1 MKVSLNLGKN
11 NAEIQKQNI
20 AFGGFKVVKSED
32 GFKEVEFA
40 YPYDE
45 DKEDCYLEL
54 FRLDKDSYNN
64 YFSTGKIY
72 SKKGADRY
80 KMSPGSN
87 RIDLARTYGIDDNTP
102 FAYHYV
108 VVDKKNGYTKTRI
121 DAGDSIDE
129 RSFNNDGRS
138 IFNIVLPS
146 KSDISRGGSMKLV
159 IIDSQKVGYVYNDY
173 NVIIK
178 DEELAKRGENGI
190 KTIANKFGGTLAGLE
205 TAIDNG
211 EYDGYSRIIS
221 LPIFTDDDF
230 SAHAYWNKN
239 CFQMASSLGNINNY
253 ASLQRKMFA
262 HGLNFVSDGAFVN
275 EGLEGVHFKH
285 LLKWGEKSPFY
296 NWFKASGIKDGPLAM
311 GVFGK
316 NKKYISHKIVNSP
329 YVYNQNAIGHVSIKK
344 NPMYD
349 SKKPTYIQFFDRRLV
364 SDSEKTD
371 TRSLI
376 KTYSKMSTDNVY
388 NLHTHNDSIMP
399 YAFEIDPEVYNFNI
413 KVLNQYNKSSQH
425 GFIRLNDPEAARILS
440 KFQNFEVEGKFES
453 GFETWDANPDIAKLN
468 FVFSNADTKV
478 LKNFKPQERKQEMQK
493 MIRGNMQ
500 VQDYA
505 ITSGQYWTQKT
516 DDILRVSIAQ
526 QLKNIDADN
535 PSLVY
540 SQIMKKADGKVF
552 PESLK
557 AQLSKR
563 EVENVLFGMYKSKR
577 PLSED
582 NKKAQILEGLM
593 NTPLDSF
600 EFGDNLVSVLSS
612 PLISKR
618 ANVSSEI
625 GVPRYNLYKA
635 GNKNLPAE
643 YKKTYEQMDE
653 LYAKEMAD
661 YASTVLELVDT
672 LLPEQSKLF
681 DGKDVTEFGK
691 YVLPI
696 VTQTIAKF
704 AVIKSLAPDIDVAID
719 RRSGELSYDYKA
731 LKQVSL
737 ETLGISNPSSP
748 QDEAKMVISAMRKGI
763 KHLDTSLNSE
773 LIESLVKTLK
783 DTNVHSYQLADLI
796 IDKTQAGLDWR
807 IDATKDIADV
817 EALRNGNTNFE
828 YTWQSVIDFW
838 KKFTQGVIAKN
849 PNAYT
854 VAEITDEKTL
864 HDMGLGYHSNKFS
877 KYSDI
882 VTKFQRETG
891 MTSTANYSY
900 FFTDIAKMFTKCFE
914 DGSSWEDSNYLQRL
928 LFEKMVGGNDPY
940 FKSGSLDSLM
950 YSYTFIGNHDKPRA
964 LHCAALD
971 MGMFYT
977 DLNYKENYEN
987 RLKAYKMINN
997 NFFDYVNPNDVN
1009 NYDFSAIS
1017 PKAIAM
1023 GYALRKAF
1031 IDVLNDYKSNP
1042 ENNFPDEKFNA
1053 AFKAISQSVSDLSR
1067 GKYMG
1072 KNFDADAFGIKPF
1085 DVSIHMALEQARA
1098 LYGFRLPPEFGNNF
1112 EKDAF
1117 EKALDPAI
1125 SKLLGMMKYLVAL
1138 PGMPTLFDGDDVGAT
1153 GYDSKT
1159 KNMYLQGRQRV
1170 HDEWA
1175 EVGNKKY
1182 KDFIAKHKKEFNEI
1196 MSLRKNPKC
1205 NALNNGAPFM
1215 LPLQDAKDAY
1225 NDGNNFKVPVIFR
1238 QSTDGRMAI
1247 SVLNP
1252 SGLHSDY
1259 EKYYSP
1265 QKLTMD
1271 SIKLNFETQKDAN
1284 GNEHTVFCDGAD
1296 GVGIPGLKNGT
1307 KFVNA
1312 KDENDVYY
1320 VNELDG
1326 KYFLKHGSGDGRITV
1341 DDTTLILYHA
1351 PENQPLTF
1359 TGLYNT
1365 QPSTAV
1371 INAYETKESQ
1381 QGKRLA
1387 IIK

>member
-478 LKNFKPQERKQEMQK
+478 LKNFKPQERKQEMQ
-493 MIRGNMQ
+493 
-500 VQDYA
+500 
-505 ITSGQYWTQKT
+505 
-516 DDILRVSIAQ
+516 
-526 QLKNIDADN
+526 
-535 PSLVY
+535 
-540 SQIMKKADGKVF
+540 
-552 PESLK
+552 
-557 AQLSKR
+557 
-563 EVENVLFGMYKSKR
+563 
-577 PLSED
+577 
-582 NKKAQILEGLM
+582 
-593 NTPLDSF
+593 
-600 EFGDNLVSVLSS
+600 
-612 PLISKR
+612 
-618 ANVSSEI
+618 
-625 GVPRYNLYKA
+625 
-635 GNKNLPAE
+635 
-643 YKKTYEQMDE
+643 
-653 LYAKEMAD
+653 
-661 YASTVLELVDT
+661 
-672 LLPEQSKLF
+672 
-681 DGKDVTEFGK
+681 
-691 YVLPI
+691 
-696 VTQTIAKF
+696 
-704 AVIKSLAPDIDVAID
+704 
-719 RRSGELSYDYKA
+719 
-731 LKQVSL
+731 
-737 ETLGISNPSSP
+737 
-748 QDEAKMVISAMRKGI
+748 
-763 KHLDTSLNSE
+763 
-773 LIESLVKTLK
+773 
-783 DTNVHSYQLADLI
+783 
-796 IDKTQAGLDWR
+796 
-807 IDATKDIADV
+807 
-817 EALRNGNTNFE
+817 
-828 YTWQSVIDFW
+828 
-838 KKFTQGVIAKN
+838 
-849 PNAYT
+849 
-854 VAEITDEKTL
+854 
-864 HDMGLGYHSNKFS
+864 
-877 KYSDI
+877 
-882 VTKFQRETG
+882 
-891 MTSTANYSY
+891 
-900 FFTDIAKMFTKCFE
+900 
-914 DGSSWEDSNYLQRL
+914 
-928 LFEKMVGGNDPY
+928 
-940 FKSGSLDSLM
+940 
-950 YSYTFIGNHDKPRA
+950 
-964 LHCAALD
+964 
-971 MGMFYT
+971 
-977 DLNYKENYEN
+977 
-987 RLKAYKMINN
+987 
-997 NFFDYVNPNDVN
+997 
-1009 NYDFSAIS
+1009 
-1017 PKAIAM
+1017 
-1023 GYALRKAF
+1023 
-1031 IDVLNDYKSNP
+1031 
-1042 ENNFPDEKFNA
+1042 
-1053 AFKAISQSVSDLSR
+1053 
-1067 GKYMG
+1067 
-1072 KNFDADAFGIKPF
+1072 
-1085 DVSIHMALEQARA
+1085 
-1098 LYGFRLPPEFGNNF
+1098 
-1112 EKDAF
+1112 
-1117 EKALDPAI
+1117 
-1125 SKLLGMMKYLVAL
+1125 
-1138 PGMPTLFDGDDVGAT
+1138 
-1153 GYDSKT
+1153 
-1159 KNMYLQGRQRV
+1159 
-1170 HDEWA
+1170 
-1175 EVGNKKY
+1175 
-1182 KDFIAKHKKEFNEI
+1182 
-1196 MSLRKNPKC
+1196 
-1205 NALNNGAPFM
+1205 
-1215 LPLQDAKDAY
+1215 
-1225 NDGNNFKVPVIFR
+1225 
-1238 QSTDGRMAI
+1238 
-1247 SVLNP
+1247 
-1252 SGLHSDY
+1252 
-1259 EKYYSP
+1259 
-1265 QKLTMD
+1265 
-1271 SIKLNFETQKDAN
+1271 
-1284 GNEHTVFCDGAD
+1284 
-1296 GVGIPGLKNGT
+1296 
-1307 KFVNA
+1307 
-1312 KDENDVYY
+1312 
-1320 VNELDG
+1320 
-1326 KYFLKHGSGDGRITV
+1326 
-1341 DDTTLILYHA
+1341 
-1351 PENQPLTF
+1351 
-1359 TGLYNT
+1359 
-1365 QPSTAV
+1365 
-1371 INAYETKESQ
+1371 
-1381 QGKRLA
+1381 
-1387 IIK
+1387 

>member
-11 NAEIQKQNI
+11 NAEIQKQNV
-20 AFGGFKVVKSED
+20 AFGGFKVVKSDD

-316 NKKYISHKIVNSP
+316 NMRYISHKVVNSP

-349 SKKPTYIQFFDRRLV
+349 SKKPTYIQFFDSRLV

-413 KVLNQYNKSSQH
+413 KVLNKYNKSSQH
-425 GFIRLNDPEAARILS
+425 GFIRLHDPEAARILS

>member
-413 KVLNQYNKSSQH
+413 KVLNKYNKSSQH
-425 GFIRLNDPEAARILS
+425 GFIRLHDPEAARILS

-478 LKNFKPQERKQEMQK
+478 LKNFKPEERKQEMQK

-540 SQIMKKADGKVF
+540 SQIMKKADGKIF

-557 AQLSKR
+557 AQLGKR
-563 EVENVLFGMYKSKR
+563 EVENVLYGMYKSKR
-577 PLSED
+577 TLSDE

-618 ANVSSEI
+618 ANVYSEI

-635 GNKNLPAE
+635 GNKNLPPE
-643 YKKTYEQMDE
+643 YKKTYEQMDA
-653 LYAKEMAD
+653 LYAKEMSD

-696 VTQTIAKF
+696 VTQTVAKF

-719 RRSGELSYDYKA
+719 RRSGELTYDYKA

-737 ETLGISNPSSP
+737 ETLGITNPSSP
-748 QDEAKMVISAMRKGI
+748 QDEARMVISAMRKGI

-773 LIESLVKTLK
+773 LIESLVKALK

-1225 NDGNNFKVPVIFR
+1225 NEGNNFKVPVIFR

-1252 SGLHSDY
+1252 SGLHTDY

-1371 INAYETKESQ
+1371 INAYEAKESQ

>member
-773 LIESLVKTLK
+773 LIESLVKTLN

>member
-32 GFKEVEFA
+32 RFKEVEFA

>member
-1252 SGLHSDY
+1252 SGLHTDY

-1341 DDTTLILYHA
+1341 DDTTLILYHV
-1351 PENQPLTF
+1351 PENKPLTF

-1371 INAYETKESQ
+1371 INAYETKECQ
-1381 QGKRLA
+1381 QGRRLA

>member
-20 AFGGFKVVKSED
+20 AFGGFKVEKSED

-563 EVENVLFGMYKSKR
+563 EVENVLFCMYKSKR

>member
-1 MKVSLNLGKN
+1 
-11 NAEIQKQNI
+11 
-20 AFGGFKVVKSED
+20 
-32 GFKEVEFA
+32 
-40 YPYDE
+40 
-45 DKEDCYLEL
+45 
-54 FRLDKDSYNN
+54 
-64 YFSTGKIY
+64 
-72 SKKGADRY
+72 
-80 KMSPGSN
+80 
-87 RIDLARTYGIDDNTP
+87 
-102 FAYHYV
+102 
-108 VVDKKNGYTKTRI
+108 
-121 DAGDSIDE
+121 
-129 RSFNNDGRS
+129 
-138 IFNIVLPS
+138 
-146 KSDISRGGSMKLV
+146 
-159 IIDSQKVGYVYNDY
+159 
-173 NVIIK
+173 
-178 DEELAKRGENGI
+178 
-190 KTIANKFGGTLAGLE
+190 
-205 TAIDNG
+205 
-211 EYDGYSRIIS
+211 
-221 LPIFTDDDF
+221 
-230 SAHAYWNKN
+230 
-239 CFQMASSLGNINNY
+239 
-253 ASLQRKMFA
+253 
-262 HGLNFVSDGAFVN
+262 
-275 EGLEGVHFKH
+275 
-285 LLKWGEKSPFY
+285 
-296 NWFKASGIKDGPLAM
+296 
-311 GVFGK
+311 
-316 NKKYISHKIVNSP
+316 
-329 YVYNQNAIGHVSIKK
+329 
-344 NPMYD
+344 
-349 SKKPTYIQFFDRRLV
+349 
-364 SDSEKTD
+364 
-371 TRSLI
+371 
-376 KTYSKMSTDNVY
+376 
-388 NLHTHNDSIMP
+388 
-399 YAFEIDPEVYNFNI
+399 
-413 KVLNQYNKSSQH
+413 
-425 GFIRLNDPEAARILS
+425 
-440 KFQNFEVEGKFES
+440 
-453 GFETWDANPDIAKLN
+453 
-468 FVFSNADTKV
+468 
-478 LKNFKPQERKQEMQK
+478 
-493 MIRGNMQ
+493 
-500 VQDYA
+500 
-505 ITSGQYWTQKT
+505 
-516 DDILRVSIAQ
+516 
-526 QLKNIDADN
+526 
-535 PSLVY
+535 
-540 SQIMKKADGKVF
+540 
-552 PESLK
+552 
-557 AQLSKR
+557 
-563 EVENVLFGMYKSKR
+563 
-577 PLSED
+577 
-582 NKKAQILEGLM
+582 
-593 NTPLDSF
+593 
-600 EFGDNLVSVLSS
+600 
-612 PLISKR
+612 
-618 ANVSSEI
+618 
-625 GVPRYNLYKA
+625 
-635 GNKNLPAE
+635 
-643 YKKTYEQMDE
+643 
-653 LYAKEMAD
+653 
-661 YASTVLELVDT
+661 
-672 LLPEQSKLF
+672 
-681 DGKDVTEFGK
+681 
-691 YVLPI
+691 
-696 VTQTIAKF
+696 
-704 AVIKSLAPDIDVAID
+704 
-719 RRSGELSYDYKA
+719 
-731 LKQVSL
+731 
-737 ETLGISNPSSP
+737 
-748 QDEAKMVISAMRKGI
+748 
-763 KHLDTSLNSE
+763 
-773 LIESLVKTLK
+773 
-783 DTNVHSYQLADLI
+783 
-796 IDKTQAGLDWR
+796 
-807 IDATKDIADV
+807 
-817 EALRNGNTNFE
+817 
-828 YTWQSVIDFW
+828 
-838 KKFTQGVIAKN
+838 
-849 PNAYT
+849 
-854 VAEITDEKTL
+854 
-864 HDMGLGYHSNKFS
+864 
-877 KYSDI
+877 
-882 VTKFQRETG
+882 

-1009 NYDFSAIS
+1009 NYDFSAVS

-1170 HDEWA
+1170 HDEWV

-1182 KDFIAKHKKEFNEI
+1182 KDFIAKHKKEFDEI

-1225 NDGNNFKVPVIFR
+1225 NDSNNFKVPVIFR

-1271 SIKLNFETQKDAN
+1271 SIKLNFETQKDSN

-1341 DDTTLILYHA
+1341 DDTTLILYHV
-1351 PENQPLTF
+1351 PENKPLTF

-1371 INAYETKESQ
+1371 INAYETKECQ
-1381 QGKRLA
+1381 QGRRLA

>member
-891 MTSTANYSY
+891 MTSAANYSY